1 MKLFKSDAVR
11 LGAALLA
18 TSAVS
23 FAQGLGVADDPFS
36 QFLGGV
42 WASIRADSGV
52 IVGIG
57 FILCFVGFMV
67 GRSDGMAGIGKALF
81 NIALFDVDVFQAL
94 FCGAGVLGSV
104 GLVAWIQNHVGA

>member
-81 NIALFDVDVFQAL
+81 
-94 FCGAGVLGSV
+94 CGAGVLGSV